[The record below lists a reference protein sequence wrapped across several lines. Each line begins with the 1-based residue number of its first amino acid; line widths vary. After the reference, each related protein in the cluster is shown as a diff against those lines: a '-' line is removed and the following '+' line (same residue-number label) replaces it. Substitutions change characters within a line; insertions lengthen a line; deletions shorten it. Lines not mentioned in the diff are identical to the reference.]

1 MDNKEAIE
9 VLNLVNKVAKNPPF
23 EFYDAL
29 SLAIKAVK
37 NEQNFEKKK
46 NMKHYIQRRKDE
58 EE

>member
-46 NMKHYIQRRKDE
+46 EYETLPTKKKR
-58 EE
+58 